1 MALVEDHNV
10 IKTLAPNRT
19 GHAFDVR
26 VLPRRSWCRDDLG
39 DPHRFDPASE
49 VRAIRCVAIAQQVAR
64 SGVPRECF
72 GYLAREPGSG
82 RMLGDSRAYDLPSI
96 VRQNDHDV
104 EQPKRCGGYTEHID
118 RGDAFGLIA
127 QEAPPSRGRLTSS
140 SHHVLG
146 NRSLTDLDAELE
158 QLAMD
163 PGRSPRAGWIGSSHE
178 LVC

>member
-10 IKTLAPNRT
+10 VKTLAPNRT

-104 EQPKRCGGYTEHID
+104 EQPKRCGRYNEHID

-140 SHHVLG
+140 SQATM
-146 NRSLTDLDAELE
+146 TDLT
-158 QLAMD
+158 
-163 PGRSPRAGWIGSSHE
+163 PTIPRHYNNAWKTCCCS
-178 LVC
+178 